1 MTIKDWIYLG
11 ITVASYIIAIIAG
24 IYARNK
30 SKINTT
36 TKAGQALDVLGKLA
50 TNAVHEA
57 EYIGGS
63 GQEKRE
69 FASEIITQGLSWFNI
84 KGVTPNQINGAIER
98 AVNAMNIANQDVK
111 PTEPEIAKD
120 VPADQL
126 MKPAVENTAETQT
139 KTAAGK
145 SKAQDKPEQQIMAN
159 NGQPVEPEHQADNEV
174 VKND

>member
-11 ITVASYIIAIIAG
+11 ITIASYIIAIIAG
-24 IYARNK
+24 VYARNK

-84 KGVTPNQINGAIER
+84 KGVTPNQVNGAIEK
-98 AVNAMNIANQDVK
+98 AVNAMNLANQDVK
-111 PTEPEIAKD
+111 PTEPEIAENVPEKDIVQPTEPAPTKD
-120 VPADQL
+120 VT
-126 MKPAVENTAETQT
+126 V
-139 KTAAGK
+139 
-145 SKAQDKPEQQIMAN
+145 
-159 NGQPVEPEHQADNEV
+159 NGN
-174 VKND
+174 

>member
-11 ITVASYIIAIIAG
+11 ITVASYLLAIIAG
-24 IYARNK
+24 VYARNK

-69 FASEIITQGLSWFNI
+69 FASEIIERALSWFGI
-84 KGVTPNQINGAIER
+84 KGVTSSEVNGAIEK

-111 PTEPEIAKD
+111 PTEPQIAQNVPEKDVVQPAKD
-120 VPADQL
+120 VT
-126 MKPAVENTAETQT
+126 V
-139 KTAAGK
+139 
-145 SKAQDKPEQQIMAN
+145 
-159 NGQPVEPEHQADNEV
+159 NGN
-174 VKND
+174 

>member
-1 MTIKDWIYLG
+1 MTVKDWIYLG
-11 ITVASYIIAIIAG
+11 ITVASYLLAIIAG
-24 IYARNK
+24 VYALNK

-69 FASEIITQGLSWFNI
+69 FASEIIKQALSWFGI
-84 KGVTPNQINGAIER
+84 KGVTSSEVNGAIEK

-111 PTEPEIAKD
+111 PTEPEIAQNVPEKDIVQPEVPAKD
-120 VPADQL
+120 VT
-126 MKPAVENTAETQT
+126 V
-139 KTAAGK
+139 
-145 SKAQDKPEQQIMAN
+145 
-159 NGQPVEPEHQADNEV
+159 NGN
-174 VKND
+174 

>member
-11 ITVASYIIAIIAG
+11 ITIASYIIAIIAG
-24 IYARNK
+24 VYARNK

-69 FASEIITQGLSWFNI
+69 FASEIITQGLSWFGI
-84 KGVTPNQINGAIER
+84 KGVTPNQVNGAIEK
-98 AVNAMNIANQDVK
+98 AVNAMNIANQDVN
-111 PTEPEIAKD
+111 PTESEVAKAEPEIAENVPEKDIVQPAKD
-120 VPADQL
+120 VT
-126 MKPAVENTAETQT
+126 V
-139 KTAAGK
+139 
-145 SKAQDKPEQQIMAN
+145 
-159 NGQPVEPEHQADNEV
+159 NGN
-174 VKND
+174 

>member
-11 ITVASYIIAIIAG
+11 ITVASYLLAIIAG
-24 IYARNK
+24 VYARNK

-69 FASEIITQGLSWFNI
+69 FASVIIKQALSWFGI
-84 KGVTPNQINGAIER
+84 KGVTSSEVNGAIEK

-111 PTEPEIAKD
+111 PAEPEIAENVPEKDIVQPTEPTKD
-120 VPADQL
+120 VT
-126 MKPAVENTAETQT
+126 V
-139 KTAAGK
+139 
-145 SKAQDKPEQQIMAN
+145 
-159 NGQPVEPEHQADNEV
+159 NGN
-174 VKND
+174 

>member
-11 ITVASYIIAIIAG
+11 ITVASYLIAIIAG
-24 IYARNK
+24 VYARNK

-84 KGVTPNQINGAIER
+84 KGVTPNQVNGAIEK
-98 AVNAMNIANQDVK
+98 AVNAMNLANQDVK
-111 PTEPEIAKD
+111 PTEPEIAK
-120 VPADQL
+120 A
-126 MKPAVENTAETQT
+126 
-139 KTAAGK
+139 
-145 SKAQDKPEQQIMAN
+145 
-159 NGQPVEPEHQADNEV
+159 EPEISENVPEKDIVQPAKDVTVNG
-174 VKND
+174 N

>member
-11 ITVASYIIAIIAG
+11 ITIASYIIAIIAG
-24 IYARNK
+24 VYARNK

-69 FASEIITQGLSWFNI
+69 FASEIIKQGLSWFGI
-84 KGVTPNQINGAIER
+84 KGVTPNQINGAIEK
-98 AVNAMNIANQDVK
+98 AVNAMNLANQDVK
-111 PTEPEIAKD
+111 PTEPEIAQNVPEKDIVQPTEPTKD
-120 VPADQL
+120 VT
-126 MKPAVENTAETQT
+126 V
-139 KTAAGK
+139 
-145 SKAQDKPEQQIMAN
+145 
-159 NGQPVEPEHQADNEV
+159 NGN
-174 VKND
+174 

>member
-11 ITVASYIIAIIAG
+11 ITIASYIIAIIAG
-24 IYARNK
+24 VYARNK

-69 FASEIITQGLSWFNI
+69 FASEIITQGLSWFGI
-84 KGVTPNQINGAIER
+84 KGVTPNQVNGAIER

-111 PTEPEIAKD
+111 PTEPEIAENVPEKDIVQPTEPAPAKD
-120 VPADQL
+120 VT
-126 MKPAVENTAETQT
+126 V
-139 KTAAGK
+139 
-145 SKAQDKPEQQIMAN
+145 
-159 NGQPVEPEHQADNEV
+159 NGN
-174 VKND
+174 

>member
-11 ITVASYIIAIIAG
+11 ITVASYLLAIIAG
-24 IYARNK
+24 VYARNK

-69 FASEIITQGLSWFNI
+69 FASEIITQGLSWFGI
-84 KGVTPNQINGAIER
+84 KSVTPNQINGAIEK
-98 AVNAMNIANQDVK
+98 AVNAMNIANQDVN
-111 PTEPEIAKD
+111 PTEPEIAQD
-120 VPADQL
+120 VPAKNIVQPTE
-126 MKPAVENTAETQT
+126 PATAKDVTV
-139 KTAAGK
+139 
-145 SKAQDKPEQQIMAN
+145 
-159 NGQPVEPEHQADNEV
+159 NGN
-174 VKND
+174 

>member
-1 MTIKDWIYLG
+1 MERKITMTVKDWIYLG
-11 ITVASYIIAIIAG
+11 ITIASYLLAIIAG
-24 IYARNK
+24 VYARNK

-84 KGVTPNQINGAIER
+84 KGVTPNQVNGAIER

-111 PTEPEIAKD
+111 PTEPEIAQNVPEKDIVQPEAPAKD
-120 VPADQL
+120 VT
-126 MKPAVENTAETQT
+126 V
-139 KTAAGK
+139 
-145 SKAQDKPEQQIMAN
+145 
-159 NGQPVEPEHQADNEV
+159 NGN
-174 VKND
+174 

>member
-1 MTIKDWIYLG
+1 MTIKDWIYLS
-11 ITVASYIIAIIAG
+11 ITVASYLLAIIAG
-24 IYARNK
+24 VYARNK

-69 FASEIITQGLSWFNI
+69 FASVIIKQALSWFGI
-84 KGVTPNQINGAIER
+84 KGVTSSEVNGAIEK

-111 PTEPEIAKD
+111 PAEPEIAQNVPEKDIVQPTEPTKD
-120 VPADQL
+120 VT
-126 MKPAVENTAETQT
+126 V
-139 KTAAGK
+139 
-145 SKAQDKPEQQIMAN
+145 
-159 NGQPVEPEHQADNEV
+159 NGN
-174 VKND
+174 

>member
-11 ITVASYIIAIIAG
+11 ITVASYLLAIIAG
-24 IYARNK
+24 VYARNK

-69 FASEIITQGLSWFNI
+69 FASEIITQGLAWFGI
-84 KGVTPNQINGAIER
+84 KNLTPNAVNGAIEK
-98 AVNAMNIANQDVK
+98 AVNSMNIANQDVK
-111 PTEPEIAKD
+111 PAEHEIAQNVPEKDIVQPDALAKD
-120 VPADQL
+120 VT
-126 MKPAVENTAETQT
+126 VN
-139 KTAAGK
+139 GK
-145 SKAQDKPEQQIMAN
+145 
-159 NGQPVEPEHQADNEV
+159 
-174 VKND
+174 

>member
-11 ITVASYIIAIIAG
+11 ITVASYLLAIIAG
-24 IYARNK
+24 VYARNK

-84 KGVTPNQINGAIER
+84 KGVTPNQVNGAIEK
-98 AVNAMNIANQDVK
+98 AVNAMNLANQDVK
-111 PTEPEIAKD
+111 PTEPEIAK
-120 VPADQL
+120 A
-126 MKPAVENTAETQT
+126 
-139 KTAAGK
+139 
-145 SKAQDKPEQQIMAN
+145 
-159 NGQPVEPEHQADNEV
+159 EPEISENIPEKDIVQPAKDVTVNG
-174 VKND
+174 N

>member
-1 MTIKDWIYLG
+1 MTTKDWIYLG
-11 ITVASYIIAIIAG
+11 ITVASYLLAIIAG
-24 IYARNK
+24 VYARNK

-69 FASEIITQGLSWFNI
+69 FASEIIKQALSWFGI
-84 KGVTPNQINGAIER
+84 KGVTSSEVNGAIEK

-111 PTEPEIAKD
+111 PTEPEIAQNVPEKDIVQPEVPAKD
-120 VPADQL
+120 VT
-126 MKPAVENTAETQT
+126 V
-139 KTAAGK
+139 
-145 SKAQDKPEQQIMAN
+145 
-159 NGQPVEPEHQADNEV
+159 NGN
-174 VKND
+174 

>member
-11 ITVASYIIAIIAG
+11 ITIASYIIAIIAG
-24 IYARNK
+24 VYARNK

-69 FASEIITQGLSWFNI
+69 FASEIITQGLSWFGI
-84 KGVTPNQINGAIER
+84 KDVTPNQVNGAIER
-98 AVNAMNIANQDVK
+98 AVNAMNIANQDVN
-111 PTEPEIAKD
+111 PTEPEVTKAEPEIAENVPEKDIVQPTEPATAKD
-120 VPADQL
+120 VT
-126 MKPAVENTAETQT
+126 V
-139 KTAAGK
+139 
-145 SKAQDKPEQQIMAN
+145 
-159 NGQPVEPEHQADNEV
+159 NGN
-174 VKND
+174 

>member
-1 MTIKDWIYLG
+1 MMTVKDWIYLG
-11 ITVASYIIAIIAG
+11 ITVASYLLAIIAG
-24 IYARNK
+24 VYALNK

-69 FASEIITQGLSWFNI
+69 FASVIIKQALSWFGI
-84 KGVTPNQINGAIER
+84 KGVTSSEVNGAIEK

-111 PTEPEIAKD
+111 PAEPEIAQNVPEKDIVQPTEPTKD
-120 VPADQL
+120 VT
-126 MKPAVENTAETQT
+126 V
-139 KTAAGK
+139 
-145 SKAQDKPEQQIMAN
+145 
-159 NGQPVEPEHQADNEV
+159 NGN
-174 VKND
+174 

>member
-11 ITVASYIIAIIAG
+11 ITVASYLLAIIAG
-24 IYARNK
+24 VYARNK

-69 FASEIITQGLSWFNI
+69 FASEIITQGLSWFGI
-84 KGVTPNQINGAIER
+84 KGVTPNQVNGAIEK
-98 AVNAMNIANQDVK
+98 AVNAMNIANQDVN
-111 PTEPEIAKD
+111 PTESEVTKAEPEIAENVPEKDIVQPAKD
-120 VPADQL
+120 VT
-126 MKPAVENTAETQT
+126 V
-139 KTAAGK
+139 
-145 SKAQDKPEQQIMAN
+145 
-159 NGQPVEPEHQADNEV
+159 NGN
-174 VKND
+174 

>member
-11 ITVASYIIAIIAG
+11 ITIASYIIAIIAG
-24 IYARNK
+24 VYARNK
-30 SKINTT
+30 AKINAT

-84 KGVTPNQINGAIER
+84 KGVTPNQVNGAIEK
-98 AVNAMNIANQDVK
+98 AVAAMKQTQGLIDSVDGKATTSDKTVKSDPNA
-111 PTEPEIAKD
+111 
-120 VPADQL
+120 
-126 MKPAVENTAETQT
+126 
-139 KTAAGK
+139 
-145 SKAQDKPEQQIMAN
+145 
-159 NGQPVEPEHQADNEV
+159 
-174 VKND
+174 